1 MEKSDLSPC
10 VLRDAPDGHGHM
22 QAPAPYII
30 IPGRAYGDTR
40 MHKYPKTFL
49 ILSLCCAHSNAQK
62 GSTLWVNQQTFA
74 NMLGVSQQA
83 VSQAM
88 NKLCKWGYM
97 EKIRT
102 QNPLRTKGRKGATW
116 RVIYEPRYSL
126 EEAIKYAPEPPKT
139 PEQEYQDAQN
149 TIDKANRGAKGH
161 MTQKKKSNEDIQ
173 PQVPVD
179 NSVDNSV
186 DKKVIQAPACTN
198 DAKYKLQL
206 VQRYKPQLVNNN
218 NSRTVRN
225 REENCRSLCRMYS
238 DIHMTHSGLRWQWT
252 VEQERIAG
260 DLIDLGYDEDT
271 FAEMA
276 TGVVKWFAGKN
287 SKPPHSLQYFIIRH
301 RNKKK
306 GNAKKDSKQVMGS
319 VIRSLRP

>member
-88 NKLCKWGYM
+88 NKLCQWGYM
-97 EKIRT
+97 QKIRT

-139 PEQEYQDAQN
+139 PEQEYQDAQD
-149 TIDKANRGAKGH
+149 TIDKANRGAKGQL
-161 MTQKKKSNEDIQ
+161 TKSVQ
-173 PQVPVD
+173 TPVQTPENNPD
-179 NSVDNSV
+179 DV
-186 DKKVIQAPACTN
+186 QAAPCTN
-198 DAKYKLQL
+198 DNSHKLHL
-206 VQRYKPQLVNNN
+206 VQRYKAGLVNNN
-218 NSRTVRN
+218 NNRTVRN
-225 REENCRSLCRMYS
+225 SEENCRSLCRMYS

-287 SKPPHSLQYFIIRH
+287 SKPPHSLQYFVIRH

-306 GNAKKDSKQVMGS
+306 GNAEKDSRQVMGS
-319 VIRSLRP
+319 VIRSLTP

>member
-139 PEQEYQDAQN
+139 PEQEYQDAQD
-149 TIDKANRGAKGH
+149 TIDKANRGAKGQL
-161 MTQKKKSNEDIQ
+161 TKSVQ
-173 PQVPVD
+173 TPVQVPVQTPVD
-179 NSVDNSV
+179 NSDNE
-186 DKKVIQAPACTN
+186 KVIQGAACTN
-198 DAKYKLQL
+198 DNSYKVQL

-225 REENCRSLCRMYS
+225 SEENCRSLCRMYS

-287 SKPPHSLQYFIIRH
+287 SKPPHSLQYFVIRH

-306 GNAKKDSKQVMGS
+306 GNAKKDTKQVMGS
-319 VIRSLRP
+319 VIRSLTP

>member
-139 PEQEYQDAQN
+139 PEQEYQDAQD
-149 TIDKANRGAKGH
+149 TIDKANRGAKGQL
-161 MTQKKKSNEDIQ
+161 TKSVQ
-173 PQVPVD
+173 TPVQVPVD
-179 NSVDNSV
+179 NSDNE
-186 DKKVIQAPACTN
+186 KVIQGAACTN
-198 DAKYKLQL
+198 DNSYKVQL
-206 VQRYKPQLVNNN
+206 VQRYKAGLVNNN

-271 FAEMA
+271 FEEMA

-287 SKPPHSLQYFIIRH
+287 SKPPHSLQYFVIRH

-306 GNAKKDSKQVMGS
+306 GNAKKDAKQVMGS

>member
-40 MHKYPKTFL
+40 IHKYPKTLL

-97 EKIRT
+97 EKVRT

-139 PEQEYQDAQN
+139 PEQEYLDAQD
-149 TIDKANRGAKGH
+149 TIDKANRGAKGQLNH
-161 MTQKKKSNEDIQ
+161 KKKNNEDIQ

-198 DAKYKLQL
+198 DNSYKLQL
-206 VQRYKPQLVNNN
+206 VQRYKAGLVNNN
-218 NSRTVRN
+218 NSRTIRN
-225 REENCRSLCRMYS
+225 SEKNCRSLCRMYS

-276 TGVVKWFAGKN
+276 TGVVKWFAEKN
-287 SKPPHSLQYFIIRH
+287 SKPPYSLQYFVIRH
-301 RNKKK
+301 RNKRK
-306 GNAKKDSKQVMGS
+306 GNAEKDTKQVMGS
-319 VIRSLRP
+319 VIRSLTP

>member
-102 QNPLRTKGRKGATW
+102 QNPLRTRGRKGATW

-139 PEQEYQDAQN
+139 PEQEYQDAQD
-149 TIDKANRGAKGH
+149 TIDKANRGAKGQL
-161 MTQKKKSNEDIQ
+161 TKSVQ
-173 PQVPVD
+173 TPVQVPLND
-179 NSVDNSV
+179 PNE
-186 DKKVIQAPACTN
+186 IQGAACTN
-198 DAKYKLQL
+198 DNSYKVQL
-206 VQRYKPQLVNNN
+206 VQRYKAGLVNNN
-218 NSRTVRN
+218 NIRTVRN
-225 REENCRSLCRMYS
+225 SEENCRSLCRMYS
-238 DIHMTHSGLRWQWT
+238 DIHMKHSGLRWQWT

-287 SKPPHSLQYFIIRH
+287 SKPPHSLQYFVIRH

-306 GNAKKDSKQVMGS
+306 GNAKKDTKQVMGS
-319 VIRSLRP
+319 VIRSLTP